1 MVAVG
6 LVFVVFWFVFCFC
19 FCVVFSVL
27 VFPLLPACLSSFTDW
42 CLVHRQ
48 QSREQKKHGGSKCTK
63 MWIELRRLYKYD
75 VSTLRSG
82 ATTGPLTLE
91 DLVVDLKQVS

>member
-6 LVFVVFWFVFCFC
+6 LVFVVVWFVFCFC

-48 QSREQKKHGGSKCTK
+48 QSREQKKTMTIRQFHDAP
-63 MWIELRRLYKYD
+63 LYLPRLSTWKAKFSRAQRYGLHD
-75 VSTLRSG
+75 VRSN
-82 ATTGPLTLE
+82 
-91 DLVVDLKQVS
+91 